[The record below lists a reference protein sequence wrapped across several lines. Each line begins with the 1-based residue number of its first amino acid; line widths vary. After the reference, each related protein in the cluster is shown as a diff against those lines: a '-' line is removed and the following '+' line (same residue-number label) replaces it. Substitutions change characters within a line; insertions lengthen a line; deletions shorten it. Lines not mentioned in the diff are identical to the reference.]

1 MIDFLSSWAK
11 TVSLSVVIVS
21 ILETLLPNNKTKKY
35 IRMCMGIYIL
45 FNIVSPFIKTVQASD
60 LENINLNNIVDD
72 ISVNSTSI
80 DQTSMDSRLKQL
92 YIEELEKDITEKVK
106 NKGYDVISCKVDAV
120 ISGNENE
127 AGIKKL
133 ILKIEKN
140 EANKKD
146 DNETVEDKL
155 ITEVQKIKEI
165 NISTKKEANND
176 KKLSESDKNNL
187 KKFLKEGYGVDERCL
202 KIN

>member
-11 TVSLSVVIVS
+11 TLSLSVVIVS
-21 ILETLLPNNKTKKY
+21 ILETLLPNNQTKKY

-45 FNIVSPFIKTVQASD
+45 FNIVSPFIKTVHASD
-60 LENINLNNIVDD
+60 FENINLNNIVDD
-72 ISVNSTSI
+72 VSVNSTTI

-106 NKGYDVISCKVDAV
+106 NKGYDVLSCKVDAV

-140 EANKKD
+140 EANRKE
-146 DNETVEDKL
+146 DNQTVEDKL
-155 ITEVQKIKEI
+155 ITEVQKVKEI
-165 NISTKKEANND
+165 NISTKKKTNND
-176 KKLSESDKNNL
+176 NKPSESDKNNL
-187 KKFLKEGYGVDERCL
+187 KKFLKEEYGVDERCL

>member
-11 TVSLSVVIVS
+11 TLSLAVIIVS

-60 LENINLNNIVDD
+60 VENINLNNIVDD
-72 ISVNSTSI
+72 IYVNSTQI
-80 DQTSMDSRLKQL
+80 NQTSMDSRLKQL

-106 NKGYDVISCKVDAV
+106 NKGYDVIICKVDAV
-120 ISGNENE
+120 INGNENE

-133 ILKIEKN
+133 VLKIEKN
-140 EANKKD
+140 EANKKE
-146 DNETVEDKL
+146 DNQNIEDKL
-155 ITEVQKIKEI
+155 ISEVQKIKEI
-165 NISTKKEANND
+165 NISTKKEIDND
-176 KKLSESDKNNL
+176 KKPSESEKNSL
-187 KKFLKEGYGVDERCL
+187 KKFLKEEYGVDEKCL